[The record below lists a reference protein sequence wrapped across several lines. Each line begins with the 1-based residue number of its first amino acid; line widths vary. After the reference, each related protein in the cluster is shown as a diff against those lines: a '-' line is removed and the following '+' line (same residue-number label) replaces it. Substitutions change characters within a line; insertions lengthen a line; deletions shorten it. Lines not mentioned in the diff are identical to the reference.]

1 MNEIQLQPAIQ
12 QTPFGT
18 VTMAP
23 LPAPFAITPMHDSY
37 GRRINYLRISLTDV
51 CNLRCVYCMPE
62 DMTFRPRQ
70 ELMSDEEILQLV
82 RVGASLGVNKIR
94 LTGGEPTIRP
104 SVVELVREIA
114 QTAGITDIAM
124 TTNALLLDK
133 LAQPLAAAGLKRVNI
148 SIDTLDAE
156 KFHRI
161 TRWGDIDD
169 VWRGIRA
176 AEAAGLTPIKLN
188 SVVVRNFNDGD
199 DMVQLAQLTLE
210 NDWDV
215 RFIEM
220 MPFGEIADF
229 QQTNVVT
236 YREMRERIEAVFGP
250 LEEASYDFVDPS
262 RPFRIRGA
270 MGTLGFISSVT
281 EPFCQ
286 GCGRVRLT
294 ADGKLRLCLLRDDE
308 VDLLTPLRAGA
319 TFAELRELMYAG
331 AFHKPW
337 GHGLAQ
343 GIVAEKRVM
352 NQIGG

>member
-1 MNEIQLQPAIQ
+1 VVNNVSLFSTAH
-12 QTPFGT
+12 GRVT
-18 VTMAP
+18 VAP
-23 LPAPFAITPMHDSY
+23 LPGGFVIEPTFDSY
-37 GRRINYLRISLTDV
+37 GRRINYLRISLTDA

-62 DMTFRPRQ
+62 DMTFRHRS
-70 ELMSDEEILQLV
+70 ELMTDEELLYLV
-82 RVGASLGVNKIR
+82 KIAASLGVTKIR

-104 SVVELVREIA
+104 GIVELVREIA
-114 QTAGITDIAM
+114 ATPGVKDLAM
-124 TTNALLLDK
+124 TTNGILLDK
-133 LAQPLAAAGLKRVNI
+133 LAAPLAAAGLKRVNI

-161 TRWGDIDD
+161 TRWGHLDD
-169 VWRGIRA
+169 VWRGIHA

-188 SVVVRNFNDGD
+188 AVVVRHFNDGQ
-199 DMVQLAQLTLE
+199 DMLDLAQLTVE
-210 NDWDV
+210 NDWEV

-220 MPFGEIADF
+220 MPFGEVSDF

-236 YREMRERIEAVFGP
+236 YAEMKERIEAHFGP
-250 LEEASYDFVDPS
+250 LEEASYDYVDPS
-262 RPFRIRGA
+262 RPFRIQGA
-270 MGTLGFISSVT
+270 LGTLGFISSVT

-319 TFAELRELMYAG
+319 SWEELRALMRDG
-331 AFHKPW
+331 AYHKPW
-337 GHGLAQ
+337 GHELSAGKF
-343 GIVAEKRVM
+343 AENRAM